1 MALRKKGIASLVMG
15 ACVLMSS
22 LGTTALAAGAN
33 AKGADSGVGLN
44 IPVTKV
50 IMGRDWTAED
60 KYEFTLSAIG
70 ETEGVTLPAK
80 TTLEINDKSVNH
92 TGKFEAVTF
101 TKEVKGALFQVA
113 EKDGDTWV
121 LSADAKED
129 KDGNLAV
136 TYAVGT
142 YDAESEKFTAG
153 KGAKTVL
160 SVATDKADAEEGSV
174 LVNWPAMISMEGRD
188 FTTKDNFGLKFK
200 SNDATNPMPGENSRQ
215 LALGEKNLAYLVVGP
230 IAYTEAGT
238 YEYTVS
244 QDFENAEDKDTV
256 QYDAAEYKVT
266 VEVTEGEDG
275 ALAASTKVTNKAG
288 AEVEMMSFVNKSTD
302 EQKPGGSDNKPGDG
316 DNKPGDGDEKPGDV
330 ATLDSLISRG
340 KELKGGG
347 EDYMLWLY
355 DVRDYANE
363 VDDADLKSLANEYV
377 CYGAGFSLAK
387 DGIDEITARL
397 TYLKNQ
403 AGDGDNKPGDGDE
416 TPGDKVDLT
425 GLKGVIESAALP
437 ITDKW
442 MASAK
447 TEVEKLK
454 IDDKDTLAA
463 IDAAD
468 AARDD
473 AAVIN
478 TMLDKLSESY
488 VALGGKADDIKRP
501 VIEAPAKTDPAELAN
516 LIREAGNGDMEVWLT
531 AVETEIAALKAG
543 DAELTTMI
551 EDLRKSPEDAALLNK
566 LVNKLTVIYKDL
578 GGTEDLSKVVESV
591 TLAISGTVELN
602 GREWTDADE
611 FTFEL
616 SATDEGTKKAV
627 EDGKIVMPDVTAVTV
642 NKAVE
647 NHTFGLGGIE
657 FKEAS
662 PAEGY
667 VFTVQQTN
675 GGEDGLSK
683 GMTYDIQV
691 FVTEKD
697 GKLSAEC
704 KVSGDVFNPD
714 DATLKFDIDYAVEAL
729 KYSQIADI
737 SLEGRKFKADDAF
750 ELVFEPMN
758 DLATESME
766 LPEDAEQRVVQFK
779 GKDGADTLNVALTE
793 VVFKKAGDY
802 SYKLYQHIPDDDKKI
817 SGVTYDTT
825 EYFVNIKVT
834 DDMKGHLKADLSI
847 TDKDG
852 KDVTKAVFKNT
863 WKDSKTNSTDKKD
876 DNKTNTTTT
885 SNKKNNKVTP
895 QTGVGN
901 NALVGVAIGG
911 GVAVIAG
918 AGAGLYYLNK
928 KRKEDES
935 EDEDNGDNI

>member
-70 ETEGVTLPAK
+70 EAEGVTLPAK

-302 EQKPGGSDNKPGDG
+302 EQKPGDGDNKPGDG
-316 DNKPGDGDEKPGDV
+316 DNKPGDGDNKPGDG
-330 ATLDSLISRG
+330 DNKPG
-340 KELKGGG
+340 
-347 EDYMLWLY
+347 
-355 DVRDYANE
+355 
-363 VDDADLKSLANEYV
+363 
-377 CYGAGFSLAK
+377 
-387 DGIDEITARL
+387 DGDN
-397 TYLKNQ
+397 KP
-403 AGDGDNKPGDGDE
+403 GDGDNKPGDGDE

-425 GLKGVIESAALP
+425 GLKDVIESAALP

-447 TEVEKLK
+447 AEVEKLK

-551 EDLRKSPEDAALLNK
+551 EDLRKSPEDASLLNK

-602 GREWTDADE
+602 GREWTDTDE

-627 EDGKIVMPDVTAVTV
+627 EDGKIVMPDVTTVTV

-714 DATLKFDIDYAVEAL
+714 DATLKFNIDYAVEAL

-863 WKDSKTNSTDKKD
+863 WKDSKTNNTDKKD
-876 DNKTNTTTT
+876 DNKTDTTNKTD
-885 SNKKNNKVTP
+885 NKKNNKVTP